1 MKRKHVW
8 RLGGLLLLIAL
19 ALGGGLWW
27 RGRTVATRPEQM
39 LTNNATQV
47 KRNALPPQPQTSI
60 QKVASRPG
68 KAVVTKA
75 ALAAAPRP
83 HRETAS
89 TILAYRQA
97 ILPPTQKGEAEGE
110 LREWL
115 LKPEEGYTTHLE
127 EHWRPNGQG
136 ERQLV
141 TVREYVANQVLVT
154 LDSTDN
160 VVAFREAMAQHGAT
174 VEAPLMELQ
183 KGGAIVAVT
192 IPELTFEAAATLQSR
207 VRAWSTKLTPE
218 LDFVVTTSRIPND
231 TRYKALWGMEQ
242 IQAPAAWELG
252 VVAPEVVVAVLDTG
266 INYHHEDLTEN
277 IGRDRENLPFPWVKG
292 YRSVGGRTDGDP
304 MDDNGHGTHCAGT
317 IAGRGDNEK
326 GVAGVTWR
334 TQLMPIKV
342 LNAEGKGAHSDI
354 IRGFVYARDHGATFI
369 NCSFGGTGFSGAMET
384 AIYQLEILG
393 VTLACAAGNGDS
405 EGNGIDNDTIPHYPS
420 SYTVEN
426 VLAVANSNPLDDLS
440 EFSNYGAESVDIA
453 APGEG
458 ILSTCISFRNSDT
471 CYAMLSG
478 TSMATP
484 HVTGALALLKGR

>member
-75 ALAAAPRP
+75 ALAVAPRP

-207 VRAWSTKLTPE
+207 VRAWSSKLTPE

-252 VVAPEVVVAVLDTG
+252 VAAPDVVVAVLDTG
-266 INYHHEDLTEN
+266 IN
-277 IGRDRENLPFPWVKG
+277 
-292 YRSVGGRTDGDP
+292 
-304 MDDNGHGTHCAGT
+304 
-317 IAGRGDNEK
+317 
-326 GVAGVTWR
+326 
-334 TQLMPIKV
+334 
-342 LNAEGKGAHSDI
+342 
-354 IRGFVYARDHGATFI
+354 
-369 NCSFGGTGFSGAMET
+369 
-384 AIYQLEILG
+384 
-393 VTLACAAGNGDS
+393 
-405 EGNGIDNDTIPHYPS
+405 
-420 SYTVEN
+420 
-426 VLAVANSNPLDDLS
+426 
-440 EFSNYGAESVDIA
+440 
-453 APGEG
+453 
-458 ILSTCISFRNSDT
+458 
-471 CYAMLSG
+471 
-478 TSMATP
+478 
-484 HVTGALALLKGR
+484 